1 MEPSEPPE
9 GGGGTDEPSE
19 PSDGGEEENGDVN
32 TED

>member
-1 MEPSEPPE
+1 VEPSEPPE

>member
-1 MEPSEPPE
+1 VEPSEPPE
-9 GGGGTDEPSE
+9 DGGGTDEPSE